1 MAIFATLQYF
11 FYVETN
17 ARARMYF
24 CNIHVLFSLD
34 IYWFANGFNE
44 YDGFIDFW
52 TCSGNTLHDLSLG
65 YLELLGDWLSK
76 RDFFDIAYSSGLNL
90 GAK

>member
-1 MAIFATLQYF
+1 MAIFATMQSF
-11 FYVETN
+11 FMWKPMQRG
-17 ARARMYF
+17 ARIYF

-65 YLELLGDWLSK
+65 YLELLGDRFSK
-76 RDFFDIAYSSGLNL
+76 RDFFDIMYSSGLNL
-90 GAK
+90 GA